1 MANRRMFSL
10 DVVDTDIFLDL
21 PISSQ
26 ALYFHLGMRADDD
39 GFVSSP
45 KRITSMIGANQDD
58 LKLLIAKGFVI
69 SLEGGIIVIRHWK
82 QNNYIQA
89 DRYKKTIYQEQ
100 MALLG
105 VSNGV
110 YEVDTPC
117 IQTVSKMETQDRLG
131 KDSIDKDKKIVSND
145 TIRSTEVQRVVGE
158 WNQLGINHLR
168 GIKPETARYK
178 MLMAR
183 INTYGT
189 DAVIE
194 AIHNIKE
201 SSFLQGQSKNGWV
214 ITFDWFVKP
223 NNFIKVLEGN
233 YNKRQKEKVVV
244 EAPEENYY
252 NNFQSMPEEILRKF
266 KQIGIIG
273 EDGEIDCSKAT
284 SEQIKILQEHGTL
297 QGNKQYRP
305 SRKAMNCIL

>member
-105 VSNGV
+105 VSNGI

-131 KDSIDKDKKIVSND
+131 KDSVDKDKEIVSND

-158 WNQLGINHLR
+158 WNQLGINQLR

-178 MLMAR
+178 MLIAR

-233 YNKRQKEKVVV
+233 YNKRQKGKVVV
-244 EAPEENYY
+244 EAPEENNY
-252 NNFQSMPEEILRKF
+252 NNFQSMPEEILRNF

-284 SEQIKILQEHGTL
+284 SEQIKILQEHGVL
-297 QGNKQYRP
+297 
-305 SRKAMNCIL
+305 

>member
-39 GFVSSP
+39 GFVPSP

-105 VSNGV
+105 VSNGI
-110 YEVDTPC
+110 YEMDTPC
-117 IQTVSKMETQDRLG
+117 I
-131 KDSIDKDKKIVSND
+131 
-145 TIRSTEVQRVVGE
+145 
-158 WNQLGINHLR
+158 
-168 GIKPETARYK
+168 
-178 MLMAR
+178 
-183 INTYGT
+183 
-189 DAVIE
+189 
-194 AIHNIKE
+194 
-201 SSFLQGQSKNGWV
+201 
-214 ITFDWFVKP
+214 
-223 NNFIKVLEGN
+223 
-233 YNKRQKEKVVV
+233 
-244 EAPEENYY
+244 
-252 NNFQSMPEEILRKF
+252 
-266 KQIGIIG
+266 
-273 EDGEIDCSKAT
+273 
-284 SEQIKILQEHGTL
+284 
-297 QGNKQYRP
+297 
-305 SRKAMNCIL
+305 